1 MTPSFDL
8 VPIKVKNGFVVGRV
22 YVRMVRAGIRTYYN
36 IFDYKKKLNVMLN
49 VFYRNSA
56 IAIAEA
62 HNLDSE
68 HLNKLKLFEEE
79 YSNNYI
85 EMTHFRYLY
94 NRTRDETKKS
104 IYETRFDG
112 YQSKCISIRNKI
124 DKFILDPA
132 NNFQCARVINKAN
145 ED

>member
-49 VFYRNSA
+49 VFYKNSA

-85 EMTHFRYLY
+85 EMTHFRYL
-94 NRTRDETKKS
+94 
-104 IYETRFDG
+104 
-112 YQSKCISIRNKI
+112 
-124 DKFILDPA
+124 
-132 NNFQCARVINKAN
+132 
-145 ED
+145 